1 MTRYELRQVARVVY
15 DAVTVATDTLCAL
28 VLAREHQLDGD
39 MDEATKY
46 MESANE
52 MLSQL
57 HAARDALARDDRR

>member
-15 DAVTVATDTLCAL
+15 DAAVVTTDILCAL

-39 MDEATKY
+39 MDKATEY
-46 MESANE
+46 MEMANKL
-52 MLSQL
+52 LSEL